1 MICPELLDEL
11 QAALKEARLT
21 ETKAVRSGLPLG
33 EGKSTHEVNL
43 HVVPFESQGSMNFV
57 VLFEEVCR
65 SKPGLTAP
73 QPAGKRPRPSETE
86 RLRRELRATRERYEA
101 LAGDQ
106 EAANEEIRAANE
118 ELLSSGEEMQSV
130 NEELET
136 SSEEL
141 QSTNEELQSRNSELL
156 RANDDLGNLLTGI
169 SFPIIM
175 VGRDLRIRHYTPGAE
190 RLLKVTR
197 GDVGRP
203 IGELALHADLP
214 DLKELL
220 REVIDTV
227 TPIERDVRSAE
238 GRFYSAQVRPYETAD
253 HRIDG
258 AILTLIDIDEIT
270 RRFEAQLRIAV
281 TLQENFVHA
290 LPEIAGLE
298 FAAHS
303 APADRPELIGGD
315 FHDVF
320 ELPDG
325 LVLATIG
332 DVAGKGVAAAGLT
345 ETVRAAARALA
356 LVSPAPE
363 LDPCPGQPPASP

>member
-1 MICPELLDEL
+1 
-11 QAALKEARLT
+11 
-21 ETKAVRSGLPLG
+21 
-33 EGKSTHEVNL
+33 
-43 HVVPFESQGSMNFV
+43 MNFV
-57 VLFEEVCR
+57 VLFEEVSR

-156 RANDDLGNLLTGI
+156 RANDDLGNLLTSI

-175 VGRDLRIRHYTPGAE
+175 VGCDLRIRHYTPGAE

-238 GRFYSAQVRPYETAD
+238 AASTRLRCGPMRPPTTASTGRF
-253 HRIDG
+253 
-258 AILTLIDIDEIT
+258 
-270 RRFEAQLRIAV
+270 
-281 TLQENFVHA
+281 
-290 LPEIAGLE
+290 
-298 FAAHS
+298 
-303 APADRPELIGGD
+303 
-315 FHDVF
+315 
-320 ELPDG
+320 
-325 LVLATIG
+325 
-332 DVAGKGVAAAGLT
+332 
-345 ETVRAAARALA
+345 
-356 LVSPAPE
+356 
-363 LDPCPGQPPASP
+363 